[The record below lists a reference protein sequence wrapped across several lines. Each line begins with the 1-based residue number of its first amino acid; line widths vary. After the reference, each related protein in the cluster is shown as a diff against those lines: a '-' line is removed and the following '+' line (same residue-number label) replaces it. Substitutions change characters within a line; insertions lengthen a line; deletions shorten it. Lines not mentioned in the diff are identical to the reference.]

1 MRVGFV
7 RNVGLAALG
16 LAVAVAAACND
27 DPLSFDKD
35 TVFDIQ
41 ANPSSM
47 TVPAGVD
54 VLLES
59 RAVNQGGEPTWTE
72 VTFLVAPACVTLEP
86 DPDDLEILPPGRFLV
101 RGGSTVGEC
110 IITLSAGGVEREVE
124 VSNVAAQILITN
136 FQEIVPFGATVQFD
150 AAIFTLDEPPVQ
162 MSPFVN
168 SDAEWA
174 SSDAGVASVDENG
187 LVTGVSGGSAII
199 TACWTDDL
207 AEGYEICNQVSIS
220 VVVQAPTVT
229 GIAPAAAAAFTEVTV
244 QGSGFVSAHQLYID
258 GVFPGNDNSLV
269 ITSITDTEFK
279 FLWPAFDDDG
289 VHSVVVG
296 AAPDALS
303 GSVNFTQTEGIT
315 AEPFEPANDDPGTT
329 PIAIDAGGYYI
340 GGTGGADVIDYV
352 EVTVGADGNYSPVL
366 YWNSGQ
372 DMDFAL
378 YDSALT
384 EICHSWY
391 SQPEDECGSVALTA
405 GTYYAEMFDFS
416 GGTFNA
422 TYRFVMFDDN

>member
-41 ANPSSM
+41 VNPSQM

-72 VTFLVAPACVTLEP
+72 VTALVAPACVTLEP
-86 DPDDLEILPPGRFLV
+86 DPDDLEILPPGRFQV

-110 IITLSAGGVEREVE
+110 IITLSAGGVEKEVE
-124 VSNVAAQILITN
+124 VGNVAGQILITN
-136 FQEIVPFGATVQFD
+136 SQEIVPFGASVQFD
-150 AAIFTLDEPPVQ
+150 AGIFTGDDPPVQ

-168 SDAEWA
+168 SDAVWT
-174 SSDAGVASVDENG
+174 SSEAGVATVDENG
-187 LVTGVSGGSAII
+187 IVTGVAGGNATIS
-199 TACWTDDL
+199 ACWYNDL
-207 AEGYEICNQVSIS
+207 AEGYEICDEVSIS

-229 GIAPAAAAAFTEVTV
+229 GISPASAAAFTEVTV
-244 QGSGFVSAHQLYID
+244 QGSGFVTAHQLYID
-258 GVFPGNDNSLV
+258 GVFPGNDNSMV

-279 FLWPAFDDDG
+279 FLWPAFDADG
-289 VHSVVVG
+289 LHTVVVG

-303 GSVNFTQTEGIT
+303 GSVDFTQTEGIT
-315 AEPFEPANDDPGTT
+315 AEPFEPENDDPGTT
-329 PIAIDAGGYYI
+329 PIVIDAGGYYI
-340 GGTGGADVIDYV
+340 GGTGGADVLDYV
-352 EVTVGADGNYSPVL
+352 EVTVAADGNYSPVL
-366 YWNSGQ
+366 FWNSGQ

-405 GTYYAEMFDFS
+405 GTYYAEMYDFS

-422 TYRFVMFDDN
+422 TYRFEMFDDN